1 MPFTSLLDPVAVP
14 ASLTGAAFAIGN
26 FDGVHRGHRAVID
39 AARGLAAELGGPAL
53 ALTFEPHPRKV
64 FRPDMPLFR
73 LSPPD
78 VKATLFE
85 RAGLDGAVTLSFDR
99 VFAETSAERFLS
111 DLLVGRLKA
120 RAVAIGH
127 DFSFGKGR
135 QGNAAFILERAEAL
149 GLKVAIV
156 PAFGSDGVPVSSSAI
171 RSALAAGEIA
181 RANAMLGYEWFVRGA
196 VVHGEKIGR
205 TLGYPT
211 ANMVFEPDFAL
222 ADGICAVRATID
234 GVTRPG
240 VASYGRR
247 PTFGDGAPLLETY
260 VFDFAGD
267 LYGKVIDIAFVD
279 YIRGQIKF
287 DGVEALIER
296 MHEDSRIARAMT
308 GAMTGA
314 ATGAG

>member
-1 MPFTSLLDPVAVP
+1 MPFTSLLDPDTIP
-14 ASLTGAAFAIGN
+14 APLAGAAVAIGN

-39 AARGLAAELGGPAL
+39 AARRLAADLGGPAL

-64 FRPDMPLFR
+64 FRPEVPLFR
-73 LSPPD
+73 LSPPA

-99 VFAETSAERFLS
+99 LFAETSAERFLA

-135 QGNAAFILERAEAL
+135 QGNADFILARAPAL
-149 GLKVAIV
+149 GLKVAVV
-156 PAFGSDGVPVSSSAI
+156 PAFAQDGAAVSSSAI
-171 RSALAAGEIA
+171 RAALAAGDVR
-181 RANAMLGYEWFVRGA
+181 RANALLGHEWFVRGT

-211 ANMVFEPDFAL
+211 ANMAFDPDFAL
-222 ADGICAVRATID
+222 ADGIYAVRATID
-234 GVTRPG
+234 GVVRPG

-260 VFDFAGD
+260 VFDFTGD
-267 LYGKVIDIAFVD
+267 LYGKEIDITFVD

-296 MHEDSRIARAMT
+296 MHEDSRIARAIT
-308 GAMTGA
+308 GG
-314 ATGAG
+314 

>member
-1 MPFTSLLDPVAVP
+1 MPFTSLHDPDTIP
-14 ASLTGAAFAIGN
+14 APLAGAAVAIGN

-39 AARGLAAELGGPAL
+39 AARRLAADLGGPAL

-64 FRPDMPLFR
+64 FRPEVPLFR
-73 LSPPD
+73 LSPSA

-99 VFAETSAERFLS
+99 LFAETSAERFLA

-135 QGNAAFILERAEAL
+135 QGNADFILAQAPAL
-149 GLKVAIV
+149 GLKVAVV
-156 PAFGSDGVPVSSSAI
+156 PAFAQDGAAVSSSAI
-171 RSALAAGEIA
+171 RAALAAGDVR
-181 RANAMLGYEWFVRGA
+181 RANALLGHEWFVRGT

-211 ANMVFEPDFAL
+211 ANMAFDPDFAL
-222 ADGICAVRATID
+222 ADGIYAVRATID
-234 GVTRPG
+234 GVVRPG

-260 VFDFAGD
+260 VFDFTGD
-267 LYGKVIDIAFVD
+267 LYGKEIDITFVD

-296 MHEDSRIARAMT
+296 MHEDSRIARAIT
-308 GAMTGA
+308 GG
-314 ATGAG
+314 